1 MINIEKDVPI
11 ALGSKTLRVALKAMQ
26 VGDSF
31 FIDDVSV
38 PVREALFR
46 MMREQ
51 KAKGKEFT
59 SSKQNGGVRVW
70 RIA

>member
-1 MINIEKDVPI
+1 MIDIEKGVP
-11 ALGSKTLRVALKAMQ
+11 APMGAKTLRIALTAMQ

-31 FIDDVSV
+31 FIDDVSTTL
-38 PVREALFR
+38 REALFR

-51 KAKGKEFT
+51 KTKGKEFT